1 MKELMIENA
10 ERFARGIFAN
20 DFSGHDFSHTQRVAA
35 MAKRLAREEGA
46 DEFIAV
52 LAALLHDVDDAKLSP
67 ETSKDK
73 LNARRFMAD
82 NGVDSDTAEKVVSII
97 SNMSFSG
104 SGASVPDSIEG
115 KCVQDADRL
124 DAIGAIGAARAFA
137 YGGSHGRKMYDPA
150 LPPREKMTEEEYR
163 FGESTTVNHFYE
175 KLFKLKSL
183 MNTDSARRIAL
194 GREAFM
200 RSFLEELYA
209 EWKGER

>member
-1 MKELMIENA
+1 MKESILEKARI
-10 ERFARGIFAN
+10 FARSIFAE
-20 DFSGHDFSHTQRVAA
+20 DFSGHDFSHTERVAA

-46 DEFIAV
+46 DAFIAE

-67 ETSKDK
+67 ETAKGK
-73 LNARRFMAD
+73 MNARRFMRE
-82 NGVDSDTAEKVVSII
+82 NGVDTGTEEKVVSII
-97 SNMSFSG
+97 SEMSFSG

-163 FGESTTVNHFYE
+163 KGESTTVNHFYE
-175 KLFKLKSL
+175 KLFKLKAL
-183 MNTDSARRIAL
+183 MNTDSARRMAD

-200 RSFLEELYA
+200 RSFLEEFFA

>member
-1 MKELMIENA
+1 MKERILEEA
-10 ERFARGIFAN
+10 EAFARGIFAK
-20 DFSGHDFSHTQRVAA
+20 DFSGHDFSHTERVAA
-35 MAKRLAREEGA
+35 MAKRLAEEEGA
-46 DEFIAV
+46 DAFISE
-52 LAALLHDVDDAKLSP
+52 LAALLHDADDAKLSP
-67 ETSKDK
+67 ETAKNK
-73 LNARRFMAD
+73 LNARRFMRE
-82 NGVDSDTAEKVVSII
+82 NGVDADTAEKVVSII

-104 SGASVPDSIEG
+104 SGASVPDSLEG

-124 DAIGAIGAARAFA
+124 DAIGAIGVARAFA

-183 MNTDSARRIAL
+183 MNTDSARRAAEE
-194 GREAFM
+194 REAFM
-200 RSFLEELYA
+200 RSFLEEFYA